1 MKILFIGLG
10 SIGTRHASI
19 IHKLY
24 PEIELFALRYNP
36 NSETIHFPYIQN
48 LYDWNDVVCNKP
60 DIAFICNPTYLH
72 IETAIKCAIRKMH
85 LFIEKPLCNNFKN
98 IFELMQIIYQNNLT
112 SYVAYPFRFH
122 HEFKF
127 RIDEIR
133 LFVTKN
139 SNVRIDVKTNI
150 EKWGKQSYSFNRK
163 YGGGVL
169 FELSH
174 ELDLLTWIFG
184 SVVDY
189 RCNLIKHPK
198 YNIHESARLQLV
210 HENKHVSKLHL
221 SLIDNNELRRFRYNN
236 IEFAYHAT
244 EEIYE
249 KQIKYFLNNIGNK
262 YIMNNIFEASK
273 LLDVIL
279 KMENKQ

>member
-24 PEIELFALRYNP
+24 PEIELFALR
-36 NSETIHFPYIQN
+36 SGSTSATINIPYIQN
-48 LYDWNDVVCNKP
+48 LYDWNDVVRNKP

-72 IETAIKCAIRKMH
+72 IDTAIKCALRKMH

-98 IFELMQIIYQNNLT
+98 IFELMGIIHQNDLT

-122 HEFKF
+122 NEFVDLYNEIKF
-127 RIDEIR
+127 IGYNETQ
-133 LFVTKN
+133 V
-139 SNVRIDVKTNI
+139 DVKTNI

-174 ELDLLTWIFG
+174 ELDLLTLIFG
-184 SVVDY
+184 NVVDY

-198 YNIHESARLQLV
+198 YNIHESARLQLI

-221 SLIDNNELRRFRYNN
+221 SLIDSAELRRLRYNN
-236 IEFAYHAT
+236 IEFEYHAT
-244 EEIYE
+244 EEMYE
-249 KQIKYFLNNIGNK
+249 EQIKYFLNNIGNK
-262 YIMNNIFEASK
+262 YIMNNVFEASK

-279 KMENKQ
+279 KMENKK